1 MRRGLPLQGVAALAL
16 WMLRRF
22 APIVAPDLPGFEQS
36 DMPPRERFSH
46 TFDNIAKVIIRF
58 TDALN
63 SLANLGRA

>member
-1 MRRGLPLQGVAALAL
+1 
-16 WMLRRF
+16 MLRRF